1 MSAEIDDPYEEAA
14 EFNSAPNEAQAA
26 AAASIG
32 PEPGPAYIRAELI
45 SGGKPP
51 KSMLKPLR
59 AQRAAMALA
68 ASVAAY
74 EPALV
79 PRVCTNSS

>member
-1 MSAEIDDPYEEAA
+1 VDCNSVANPSQAE
-14 EFNSAPNEAQAA
+14 

-32 PEPGPAYIRAELI
+32 PDPGPAYIRAELI

-51 KSMLKPLR
+51 KSIMKLSL
-59 AQRAAMALA
+59 AQSAAAALA

-74 EPALV
+74 DPPLV
-79 PRVCTNSS
+79 ASVLTNNS

>member
-1 MSAEIDDPYEEAA
+1 
-14 EFNSAPNEAQAA
+14 
-26 AAASIG
+26 
-32 PEPGPAYIRAELI
+32 LI

-51 KSMLKPLR
+51 KSIMKLSL
-59 AQRAAMALA
+59 AQSAAAALA

-79 PRVCTNSS
+79 PSVFTNAS